1 METLKTFIKNF
12 ISNETERDSLLP
24 TTTPST
30 ARTTTSMSTAR
41 TTTSMSSFPQL
52 PQRLTHK
59 LYLDIRQTDSRTENY
74 LEFIQKTYYQ
84 HFKDSLARSW
94 ICTKSSF
101 YFFFQAF
108 FPNLFQHCGS
118 DLLIHLSETILDEY
132 ALIFEEQARS
142 QTLAQTRNCTRN
154 SRRH

>member
-1 METLKTFIKNF
+1 
-12 ISNETERDSLLP
+12 
-24 TTTPST
+24 
-30 ARTTTSMSTAR
+30 
-41 TTTSMSSFPQL
+41 MSSFPQL

-59 LYLDIRQTDSRTENY
+59 LYLDIRQTDTRTENY

-101 YFFFQAF
+101 YFFFQSF

-142 QTLAQTRNCTRN
+142 QTLAQTRNSTRN
-154 SRRH
+154 VRRH